1 MPTQDQLNANAA
13 GSGVGFAAQFGPGG
27 STQGEVAAGAGFAGS
42 TVLAILGPAAAAGP
56 IGLAIGAGV
65 AAITL
70 LSGKI
75 AHLINGCGDACVQA
89 TSIVN
94 EAETYVKGISDA
106 YWQTPTRTKSYQAWV
121 LGQLDSI
128 FSQVRTLCGKIG
140 GDPGTRCVQER
151 LVRGFRPPWCTDS
164 NVPLSQCGGWYDVTY
179 DPIANDAG
187 VVADPPTSGVSAG
200 LAAVAGSLPGGYS
213 TAVIAGLILFVF
225 AARELRK

>member
-1 MPTQDQLNANAA
+1 MPGPTVQQDISLGATTA
-13 GSGVGFAAQFGPGG
+13 GSITL
-27 STQGEVAAGAGFAGS
+27 SIIGAS
-42 TVLAILGPAAAAGP
+42 AAAGP
-56 IGLAIGAGV
+56 VGVAIGVGV
-65 AAITL
+65 AAIVA
-70 LSGKI
+70 LSGTI
-75 AHLINGCGDACVQA
+75 SHLISGCGNACVQA
-89 TSIVN
+89 TEIVN
-94 EAETYVKGISDA
+94 SAETYVKGISDA
-106 YWQTPTRTKSYQAWV
+106 YWQTPVRTKSYQAWV

-128 FSQVRTLCGKIG
+128 FDQVRTLCGKIG

-179 DPIANDAG
+179 DPIAHDAG

-225 AARELRK
+225 VARELRK